1 MEKLKIIERELYRA
15 FLVICFPIILPIWV
29 LFYCKKGARTE
40 AFIFYWQSVFKK
52 DLNLD
57 CYKEEE
63 EEEEEI

>member
-15 FLVICFPIILPIWV
+15 FLVICFPIILSIWV
-29 LFYCKKGARTE
+29 FLLCEKGTRTK
-40 AFIFYWQSVFKK
+40 AFIFYWQSVLKK

-63 EEEEEI
+63 L